1 MSRKQKL
8 VASAS
13 EFDLASENVV
23 GEKHVVV
30 AQALPVWPVAGRNS
44 NRFDFVSE
52 AVNEARGKRDRKRH
66 SACR

>member
-23 GEKHVVV
+23 GEKHLVV
-30 AQALPVWPVAGRNS
+30 AQAPPLWPVAGRDS
-44 NRFDFVSE
+44 NRFDFVGE
-52 AVNEARGKRDRKRH
+52 AVNEARGKRDGKRH
-66 SACR
+66 CACR